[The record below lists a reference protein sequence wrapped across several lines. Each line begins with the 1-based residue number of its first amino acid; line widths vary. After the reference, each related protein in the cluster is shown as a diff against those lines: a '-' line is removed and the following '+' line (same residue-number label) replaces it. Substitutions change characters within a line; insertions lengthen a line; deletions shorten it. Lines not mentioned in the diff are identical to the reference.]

1 MLSSDTVSSV
11 PTTPTLH
18 YYANLAPARE
28 MAARGNIITCS
39 MWCSWY
45 YNLFEVRNVTLAC
58 DDGFTIVLIKPH
70 NNDPPHTRL
79 ALLRNYHCL
88 KCLIV
93 SASTWVNIYVQKII
107 ARVWKIFSTQW
118 SGAWALGRGPSRC
131 RCPCTVSSS
140 RRGPA
145 GRVWASAWWE
155 EYKNIKNYIKYISF
169 YAIWIC

>member
-1 MLSSDTVSSV
+1 MITTMIVMMITMMMISDTVSSV

-18 YYANLAPARE
+18 HYANLTPARE

-39 MWCSWY
+39 MCYSLY
-45 YNLFEVRNVTLAC
+45 YNLFEVRNVTLASC

-93 SASTWVNIYVQKII
+93 SAST
-107 ARVWKIFSTQW
+107 
-118 SGAWALGRGPSRC
+118 
-131 RCPCTVSSS
+131 
-140 RRGPA
+140 
-145 GRVWASAWWE
+145 
-155 EYKNIKNYIKYISF
+155 
-169 YAIWIC
+169 

>member
-1 MLSSDTVSSV
+1 MIVMMNTMMIVMMMITMMMMISDTVSSV

-18 YYANLAPARE
+18 HYANLTPARE

-39 MWCSWY
+39 LWCSWY
-45 YNLFEVRNVTLAC
+45 YNLFEVWNVTLAC

-93 SASTWVNIYVQKII
+93 SAST
-107 ARVWKIFSTQW
+107 
-118 SGAWALGRGPSRC
+118 
-131 RCPCTVSSS
+131 
-140 RRGPA
+140 
-145 GRVWASAWWE
+145 
-155 EYKNIKNYIKYISF
+155 
-169 YAIWIC
+169 

>member
-1 MLSSDTVSSV
+1 
-11 PTTPTLH
+11 
-18 YYANLAPARE
+18 
-28 MAARGNIITCS
+28 

-45 YNLFEVRNVTLAC
+45 YGLFEVWNVTLAC

-118 SGAWALGRGPSRC
+118 SGAWARGRGPSRC

-145 GRVWASAWWE
+145 GRVWASAWWV
-155 EYKNIKNYIKYISF
+155 EYKNIKKNYIKYFSF
-169 YAIWIC
+169 YAICNLLGGRHWLSEGQYGNLRKDNLPCGPGRGHRQPQRR